1 MSGKQQRRKVAQRGK
16 SLSQREPKTGL
27 LSLLAVAGAI
37 VGFAWWRRQQQAKSQ
52 KPERTQEKESHFR
65 FPNAKAGT
73 SSRGRQTQNN
83 KKKKGK
89 ERREEV
95 KARQNP
101 ANKEGREAR
110 HSKED
115 KDKDP
120 LVLNYSYFVP
130 DRSDRLGAPAQRM
143 TLPSKQSETT
153 QS

>member
-1 MSGKQQRRKVAQRGK
+1 MSGRQQKRKVAQRGK
-16 SLSQREPKTGL
+16 PLSQKEPRTGL

-37 VGFAWWRRQQQAKSQ
+37 VGFAWWRRQQQPKAQ
-52 KPERTQEKESHFR
+52 KPKGTQESRSPFR

-101 ANKEGREAR
+101 AKGEGRDAKD
-110 HSKED
+110 SKED

-130 DRSDRLGAPAQRM
+130 DRSDRLGTPAQRM
-143 TLPSKQSETT
+143 TLPSKQGET